1 MRFVKRLLKYVL
13 FFVLGAITCALLS
26 VTALSYLAIDQLSK
40 ATRPE
45 PLKSS
50 KKMPVAKATMMPTLP
65 LDGEG
70 KNTDVNP
77 NLRELTHIGHNYVTE
92 LNLFDE
98 LASSIAQKNMPEICS
113 VLCNPSYMDRER
125 LTNERTQYLV
135 HYYKNEGARAFTD
148 PIFRVKLEEVGLL
161 SALFPVSFRNVLSQI
176 EAANAETTTQ
186 KLALAVQL
194 QTAVLKEATSFS
206 DRIETAKQDN
216 EKLKILRELT
226 RSCERGLKS
235 RKQVISECHS
245 ELGI

>member
-65 LDGEG
+65 LDGES

-77 NLRELTHIGHNYVTE
+77 NLRELTHIGHNYVAE

-98 LASSIAQKNMPEICS
+98 LASSVAQKNMPEICS

-135 HYYKNEGARAFTD
+135 HYYKNEGSRAFTD

-176 EAANAETTTQ
+176 EAAHAETTTQ

-194 QTAVLKEATSFS
+194 QSAVIKEATSFS